1 MFRSDQ
7 AAGAGRV
14 SDGTRTRD
22 FLDHN
27 QVLYQLSYTHHLATG
42 RSRRRSKSTWPRP
55 VSRGGPPGSGD
66 LRTYDTGGASD
77 AATACASSLVGPGGA
92 TNRVCR

>member
-1 MFRSDQ
+1 
-7 AAGAGRV
+7 V

-42 RSRRRSKSTWPRP
+42 RSRRREEAYRA
-55 VSRGGPPGSGD
+55 GPSSPTGV
-66 LRTYDTGGASD
+66 GGASE
-77 AATACASSLVGPGGA
+77 AETAWASSLVGPGGG
-92 TNRVCR
+92 TKTVRR

>member
-1 MFRSDQ
+1 M
-7 AAGAGRV
+7 

-27 QVLYQLSYTHHLATG
+27 QVLYQLSYTHHLASD
-42 RSRRRSKSTWPRP
+42 RSRRQGEAYRA
-55 VSRGGPPGSGD
+55 GSPCP
-66 LRTYDTGGASD
+66 TGGGVGASE

-92 TNRVCR
+92 TNRVRR

>member
-27 QVLYQLSYTHHLATG
+27 QVLYQLSYTHHRAAG
-42 RSRRRSKSTWPRP
+42 HSRRRVQHYRA
-55 VSRGGPPGSGD
+55 GPASPI
-66 LRTYDTGGASD
+66 GARE
-77 AATACASSLVGPGGA
+77 AATAWACSVVGPGDG
-92 TNRVCR
+92 TNRVRR

>member
-7 AAGAGRV
+7 ATGAGRV

-42 RSRRRSKSTWPRP
+42 RNRRREQ
-55 VSRGGPPGSGD
+55 
-66 LRTYDTGGASD
+66 A
-77 AATACASSLVGPGGA
+77 
-92 TNRVCR
+92 